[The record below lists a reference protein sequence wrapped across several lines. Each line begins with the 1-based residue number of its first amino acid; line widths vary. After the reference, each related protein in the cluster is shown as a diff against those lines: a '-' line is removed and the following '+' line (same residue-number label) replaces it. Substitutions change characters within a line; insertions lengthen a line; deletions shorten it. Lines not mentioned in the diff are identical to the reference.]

1 MSFFFFFFKQQ
12 TTKLTLKT
20 QDLEHTCFRGTKT
33 ERSEWGSD
41 ATILDILQCNVL
53 CFTYVSPLILFRLYT
68 TRLTKSLHPVSP
80 FRAYILSHAECG
92 SLCVCVWLC
101 ILGREDGWGRK
112 HKLQAGLL
120 RLALCPTSDTLLI
133 YSEAYNCRLAKPQF
147 TVDVKTQF
155 YTHYGTSISILD

>member
-1 MSFFFFFFKQQ
+1 MGVRRNNIGYF
-12 TTKLTLKT
+12 TV
-20 QDLEHTCFRGTKT
+20 
-33 ERSEWGSD
+33 
-41 ATILDILQCNVL
+41 QCALFHL
-53 CFTYVSPLILFRLYT
+53 CFSTHFISSVYHKTDKVASPRVT
-68 TRLTKSLHPVSP
+68 LHPSEP
-80 FRAYILSHAECG
+80 IYSHMLSVGH
-92 SLCVCVWLC
+92 CVCAWLC